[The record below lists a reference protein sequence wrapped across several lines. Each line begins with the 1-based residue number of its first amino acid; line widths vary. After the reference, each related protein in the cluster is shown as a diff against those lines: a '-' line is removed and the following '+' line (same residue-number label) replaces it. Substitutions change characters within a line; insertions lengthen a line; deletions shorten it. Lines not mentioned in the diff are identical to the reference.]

1 MAESRFIKT
10 VINGGYDRTEVNKKM
25 EYLYNEVY
33 DLRNQQRENK
43 LLLEDYKKGTPEEK
57 AFENVLNTEKAKLT
71 EMQVKN
77 EAANTKIKTLTDENK
92 QLSDDIAQL
101 RKEIEDLTAQLGEA
115 NDKIKALEAGSD
127 PMAISQVFV
136 EAQKS
141 SNLLKASAQAEA
153 DKIKKDS
160 DELAESIITDANNTA
175 SKIIYDAEKTA
186 AVTIA
191 DAQNKSN
198 EMDAASN
205 NLKAAALSEVNDLL
219 ERLLNLKSA
228 VDDFNTK
235 GVPALSSSEKLLKDT
250 KKTLESGGVPVF
262 KEPKKVEPDLPD
274 IPEIKDIKPAKAK
287 KKLDLNG
294 LDELAQLADNFF
306 KGDKA
311 GDGAAADSKSLES
324 DLDALTKQAEA
335 LNS

>member
-77 EAANTKIKTLTDENK
+77 EAANTKIKNLTDENK

-101 RKEIEDLTAQLGEA
+101 RKEIEELTAQLGEA

-141 SNLLKASAQAEA
+141 SNLLKSSAQAEA
-153 DKIKKDS
+153 DKIKKES

-205 NLKAAALSEVNDLL
+205 NLKVAALSEVNDLL

-250 KKTLESGGVPVF
+250 KKTLENGGVPVF

-306 KGDKA
+306 KGDK
-311 GDGAAADSKSLES
+311 DGAAAGSKSMES